1 MTPSGRPKTR
11 LWAATTGIVVAL
23 AAAGHLAAWAGFKR
37 STWGQ
42 ILLISDERER
52 GKAGPYV
59 AELYDP
65 LSNRFAVRRPVMK
78 TGRIGATATVI
89 PIGPNAGKI
98 LVAGGFNRR
107 SSALSSSELYDPA
120 TNTFAAGPELPG
132 DIANHA
138 AIPIP
143 SGPKAGWIL
152 LVGPAPS
159 SLYDPTSNSFSPGP
173 GAAYEY
179 VYPTATVIRF
189 GPNQGKILVAG
200 EVSLLTMHVP
210 GGNEYPRNGTEIYD
224 PLSNTFQL
232 GPQMNSGRYW
242 YTATVIGAGVNAG
255 KILLVGGLLQDHERV
270 RTPLASTELY
280 DPATNT
286 FAPPRATATM
296 KTARFSHTASVIT
309 SGSNAGKI
317 LIAGGQHADG
327 DLLSATELYDP
338 AANRFEP
345 GPPMHLAR
353 TEHLAITIASGPN
366 AGRILIAGG
375 VVVQCDER
383 GCETALASSTELY
396 DPATNRFIPGPRM
409 RGAPGYLI
417 AVQLPPAPPR

>member
-1 MTPSGRPKTR
+1 M
-11 LWAATTGIVVAL
+11 
-23 AAAGHLAAWAGFKR
+23 
-37 STWGQ
+37 
-42 ILLISDERER
+42 
-52 GKAGPYV
+52 
-59 AELYDP
+59 
-65 LSNRFAVRRPVMK
+65 
-78 TGRIGATATVI
+78 
-89 PIGPNAGKI
+89 
-98 LVAGGFNRR
+98 
-107 SSALSSSELYDPA
+107 
-120 TNTFAAGPELPG
+120 
-132 DIANHA
+132 
-138 AIPIP
+138 
-143 SGPKAGWIL
+143 
-152 LVGPAPS
+152 
-159 SLYDPTSNSFSPGP
+159 
-173 GAAYEY
+173 
-179 VYPTATVIRF
+179 IRF

-317 LIAGGQHADG
+317 LIAGG
-327 DLLSATELYDP
+327 
-338 AANRFEP
+338 
-345 GPPMHLAR
+345 
-353 TEHLAITIASGPN
+353 
-366 AGRILIAGG
+366 

-396 DPATNRFIPGPRM
+396 DPAANRFIPGPRM

>member
-1 MTPSGRPKTR
+1 M
-11 LWAATTGIVVAL
+11 WACLL
-23 AAAGHLAAWAGFKR
+23 AAMAVGAQGSIARAAHAVG
-37 STWGQ
+37 SSGPTWGQ
-42 ILLISDERER
+42 ILVICDEHEA
-52 GKAGPYV
+52 GDAGPYV

-65 LSNRFAVRRPVMK
+65 LSNRFVARRPVMK

-98 LVAGGFNRR
+98 LVAGGFNDK
-107 SSALSSSELYDPA
+107 SGPLSSSELYDPA

-143 SGPKAGWIL
+143 SGPKAGWML
-152 LVGPAPS
+152 FVGFASS

-189 GPNQGKILVAG
+189 GPNQGKMLVAG
-200 EVSLLTMHVP
+200 GVSGPTRGDP
-210 GGNEYPRNGTEIYD
+210 RATDYSRNETELYD
-224 PLSNTFQL
+224 PLTNSFQR
-232 GPQMNSGRYW
+232 GPGMNSGRYW

-255 KILLVGGLLQDHERV
+255 KILLVGGV
-270 RTPLASTELY
+270 RDDKELESPALASSELY
-280 DPATNT
+280 DPASNT

-309 SGSNAGKI
+309 SGSKTGKI
-317 LIAGGQHADG
+317 LIAGGQQDDRH
-327 DLLSATELYDP
+327 LLSSTELYDP
-338 AANRFEP
+338 ATNRFEP
-345 GPPMHLAR
+345 GPPMLSAR
-353 TEHLAITIASGPN
+353 SQHFALTVASGPN

-375 VVVQCDER
+375 SGRLCDEY
-383 GCETALASSTELY
+383 GCRAVLVSSAQLY
-396 DPATNRFIPGPRM
+396 DPATNRFIPGPPM
-409 RGAPGYLI
+409 RGAPGY
-417 AVQLPPAPPR
+417 AVALRLPAAPLR

>member
-65 LSNRFAVRRPVMK
+65 RSNRFVARRPVMNS
-78 TGRIGATATVI
+78 GRDGTTATVI

-98 LVAGGFNRR
+98 LVAGGFNDK
-107 SSALSSSELYDPA
+107 SGPLSSSELYDPA

-152 LVGPAPS
+152 FVEFASS

-189 GPNQGKILVAG
+189 GPNQGKMLVAG
-200 EVSLLTMHVP
+200 GVSGPTRDDP
-210 GGNEYPRNGTEIYD
+210 RATDYSRNETELYD
-224 PLSNTFQL
+224 PLTNSFQR
-232 GPQMNSGRYW
+232 GPGMNSGRYW

-255 KILLVGGLLQDHERV
+255 KILLVGGV
-270 RTPLASTELY
+270 RDDKELESPALASSELY
-280 DPATNT
+280 DPASNT

-309 SGSNAGKI
+309 SGSNTGKI
-317 LIAGGQHADG
+317 LIAGGQQDDG
-327 DLLSATELYDP
+327 DFLSATELYDP

-366 AGRILIAGG
+366 AGKILIAGG

-396 DPATNRFIPGPRM
+396 DPAANRFIPGPRM
-409 RGAPGYLI
+409 RGATGYLI